1 MCARLDATESKARLN
16 EAEQEHISLAL
27 PARLV
32 DEALAREDERG
43 RLLGGRAHGERDDG
57 GDDRADVDD
66 GKGLGHLVEDAHD
79 EELRKRKKK
88 ERKGS
93 ERVLE
98 GEEEVTT
105 QRENAH

>member
-1 MCARLDATESKARLN
+1 VSLLAQVCARLDATESKARLN

-66 GKGLGHLVEDAHD
+66 GEGLGHLVEDAHD
-79 EELRKRKKK
+79 EELRKRKKRK
-88 ERKGS
+88 ERGQSASLRARK
-93 ERVLE
+93 R
-98 GEEEVTT
+98 
-105 QRENAH
+105 